1 MFKSKSILIALGL
14 SLSSAAI
21 ALPDSIQFTNDTEIA
36 LNTSLAGLPGRG
48 IEANV
53 SKSVFLAILQFG
65 CFQTGQQ
72 HNCPL
77 EFFNRTTGEKV
88 ASVRMNVETLTLT
101 AAPTIYGK
109 YADSF
114 YVSGWEASPI
124 THIKISN
131 KKT

>member
-1 MFKSKSILIALGL
+1 MFKIKTIVLAMGFA
-14 SLSSAAI
+14 LSSSAI
-21 ALPDSIQFTNDTEIA
+21 ALPDSIDFTNETNIA

-65 CFQTGQQ
+65 CFQTGMQ
-72 HNCPL
+72 HNCPI
-77 EFFNRTTGEKV
+77 EFFDRTTGEKV

-114 YVSGWEASPI
+114 FVTGWEASPI

-131 KKT
+131 KRS